1 VSGHDHGTD
10 AGLSLTLQVWRQNG
24 PSDAGRFETFHLD
37 GISTHCSFL
46 EMLDQLNERLVAEGR
61 EAVAF
66 DHDCRE
72 GICGSCGVVINGRAH
87 GPEAETATC
96 QLHMRK
102 FSDGDTI
109 WIEPFRAKAFG
120 VLKDLIID
128 RTALDRIVAAGGYVS
143 VSTGQAPDAH
153 AVGVRR
159 QDAEQSMDAAQ
170 CIGCGACVAACPNA
184 AAMLFV
190 GAKVSHLALLPQGQ
204 VERTPRV
211 LAMVEQMD
219 KEGFGN
225 CSNIYE
231 CEAACPKGISIENI
245 ARMNREFVRANVI
258 SRT

>member
-1 VSGHDHGTD
+1 MSGHDHGAD

-24 PSDAGRFETFHLD
+24 PTDTGRFETFHLD

-109 WIEPFRAKAFG
+109 WIEPFRARAFP

-128 RTALDRIVAAGGYVS
+128 RTALDRIIAAGGFVS

-159 QDAEQSMDAAQ
+159 EDAEQSMDAAQ

-190 GAKVSHLALLPQGQ
+190 GAKISHLALLPQGQ

-245 ARMNREFVRANVI
+245 ARMNREYVRANLV

>member
-1 VSGHDHGTD
+1 VSGHDHGD
-10 AGLSLTLQVWRQNG
+10 DDSLSLTLQVWRQNG
-24 PSDAGRFETFHLD
+24 PQDTGRFETFHLD

-46 EMLDQLNERLVAEGR
+46 EMLDQLNERLVAQGR

-102 FSDGDTI
+102 FRSGDTI
-109 WIEPFRAKAFG
+109 WIEPFRARAFP

-128 RTALDRIVAAGGYVS
+128 RRAMDRIIAAGGFVS

-153 AVGVRR
+153 AVAVRR

-190 GAKVSHLALLPQGQ
+190 GAKVSHLALLPQGR
-204 VERTPRV
+204 VERSKRV

-219 KEGFGN
+219 AEGFGN

-245 ARMNREFVRANVI
+245 ARMNREYLRASVV
-258 SRT
+258 SRS

>member
-1 VSGHDHGTD
+1 MSDHGHDDT
-10 AGLSLTLQVWRQNG
+10 LSLTLQVWRQDG
-24 PSDAGRFETFHLD
+24 PQDAGRFETFHLD

-46 EMLDQLNERLVAEGR
+46 EMLDQLNERLVAQGR

-102 FSDGDTI
+102 FRNGDTI
-109 WIEPFRAKAFG
+109 WIEPFRAKAFP

-128 RTALDRIVAAGGYVS
+128 RTALDRIIAAGGYVS

-153 AVGVRR
+153 SVPVRS
-159 QDAEQSMDAAQ
+159 QDAEQAMDAAQ

-184 AAMLFV
+184 ASMLFV
-190 GAKVSHLALLPQGQ
+190 GAKVSHLALLPQGR
-204 VERTPRV
+204 VERSKRV

-219 KEGFGN
+219 AEGFGN

-245 ARMNREFVRANVI
+245 ARMNREYLRASVATR
-258 SRT
+258 S

>member
-1 VSGHDHGTD
+1 MSEHGHDET
-10 AGLSLTLQVWRQNG
+10 LSLTLQVWRQNG
-24 PSDAGRFETFHLD
+24 PQDPGRFETFHLD

-46 EMLDQLNERLVAEGR
+46 EMLDQLNERLVAQGR

-87 GPEAETATC
+87 GPEMETATC

-102 FSDGDTI
+102 FSDGDTV
-109 WIEPFRAKAFG
+109 WIEPFRARAFP
-120 VLKDLIID
+120 VMKDLIID
-128 RTALDRIVAAGGYVS
+128 RTAMDRIIAAGGFVS

-153 AVGVRR
+153 SVPVQR
-159 QDAEQSMDAAQ
+159 QDAEQAMDAAQ

-190 GAKVSHLALLPQGQ
+190 GAKVSHLALLPQGK
-204 VERTPRV
+204 VERSRRV

-219 KEGFGN
+219 AEGFGN

-245 ARMNREFVRANVI
+245 ARMNREYLRASVATR
-258 SRT
+258 S

>member
-1 VSGHDHGTD
+1 MSGHDHGGDDT
-10 AGLSLTLQVWRQNG
+10 LSLTLQVWRQDG
-24 PSDAGRFETFHLD
+24 PQDAGRFETFHLD

-46 EMLDQLNERLVAEGR
+46 EMLDQLNERLVAQGR

-109 WIEPFRAKAFG
+109 WIEPFRARAFP

-128 RTALDRIVAAGGYVS
+128 RTALDRIVATGGFVS
-143 VSTGQAPDAH
+143 VATGQAPDAH
-153 AVGVRR
+153 AVPVPREA
-159 QDAEQSMDAAQ
+159 AEQAMDAAQ

-204 VERTPRV
+204 VERSRRV

-245 ARMNREFVRANVI
+245 ARMNREYLRANVVTR
-258 SRT
+258 S